1 MKKIW
6 ELYKKHR
13 EVISYLFWGG
23 IAFVLSVF
31 LFWVFTSKLGMS
43 EVPANTIDWI
53 ILVIF
58 TFFTNKLFVF
68 RSRAGSPKAFGREF
82 VSFILARLFT
92 LLLEDAIIWLGCE
105 KLGFNSEIG
114 SLIVKLIAQFVV
126 IVSNY
131 ILSKLIVFRHKKP
144 SAQEGV
150 SGDDAAE
157 DAGETDD

>member
-6 ELYKKHR
+6 ELYKKHP

-23 IAFVLSVF
+23 IAFVLSVL
-31 LFWVFTSKLGMS
+31 LFWIFNSKLGMG
-43 EVPANTIDWI
+43 EVLANTIDWI

-68 RSRAGSPKAFGREF
+68 RSKAGSPKAFGREF
-82 VSFILARLFT
+82 VSFVLARLFT
-92 LLLEDAIIWLGCE
+92 LLLEDVIIWVGCD

-131 ILSKLIVFRHKKP
+131 ILSKLIVFRHKKTP
-144 SAQEGV
+144 EQTDVAENIPVG
-150 SGDDAAE
+150 SGS
-157 DAGETDD
+157 ETNE

>member
-23 IAFVLSVF
+23 IAFVLSVL
-31 LFWVFTSKLGMS
+31 LFWIFNSKLGMG
-43 EVPANTIDWI
+43 EVLANTIDWI

-68 RSRAGSPKAFGREF
+68 RSKAGSPKAFGREF
-82 VSFILARLFT
+82 VSFVLARLFT
-92 LLLEDAIIWLGCE
+92 LLLEDAIIWVGCS

-131 ILSKLIVFRHKKP
+131 ILSKLIVFRHKKTP
-144 SAQEGV
+144 EQTDVAENIPVG
-150 SGDDAAE
+150 SGS
-157 DAGETDD
+157 ETDE

>member
-6 ELYKKHR
+6 ELYQKHR

-23 IAFVLSVF
+23 IAFVLSVL
-31 LFWVFTSKLGMS
+31 LFWIFNSKLGMG
-43 EVPANTIDWI
+43 EVLANTIDWI

-68 RSRAGSPKAFGREF
+68 RSKAGSPKAFGREF
-82 VSFILARLFT
+82 VSFVLARLFT
-92 LLLEDAIIWLGCE
+92 LLLEDAIIWVGCN

-131 ILSKLIVFRHKKP
+131 ILSKLIVFRHKKTP
-144 SAQEGV
+144 EQTDVAENIPVG
-150 SGDDAAE
+150 SGS
-157 DAGETDD
+157 ETDE

>member
-23 IAFVLSVF
+23 IAFVLSVL
-31 LFWVFTSKLGMS
+31 LFWIFNSKLGMG
-43 EVPANTIDWI
+43 EVPANTLDWI

-68 RSRAGSPKAFGREF
+68 RSNAGSPKAFGREF
-82 VSFILARLFT
+82 VSFVLARLFT
-92 LLLEDAIIWLGCE
+92 LLLEDVIIWVGCN

-131 ILSKLIVFRHKKP
+131 ILSKLIVFRHKKTP
-144 SAQEGV
+144 EQTDVAESTPVG
-150 SGDDAAE
+150 SGS
-157 DAGETDD
+157 ETDE